1 MAWDPFGVK
10 QRRVNREK
18 AKATAGQSRGA
29 VEELLSGMG
38 ERSEQA
44 MDESEL
50 SAEELYGDQMQTA
63 RDRIA
68 SNVAGGISG
77 VTRSSMAGGG
87 DFSGRGAAST
97 LALIQAGNE
106 AGRDVE
112 LGFSD
117 RADSAKRYNLGR
129 SDQLA
134 SAELSGKMGLF
145 NVDQN
150 EYNSEIERQRARKQ
164 ALAQFGSDLI
174 GSAANVAGAAV
185 GKPG

>member
-29 VEELLSGMG
+29 VEQLLSGMG

-44 MDESEL
+44 MAESEL
-50 SAEELYGDQMQTA
+50 GAEELYGDQMQTA

-68 SNVAGGISG
+68 ANVAGGVSG

-87 DFSGRGAAST
+87 DYSGRGAAAT
-97 LALIQAGNE
+97 LALIQSGNE

-117 RADSAKRYNLGR
+117 RAESAKRYNLGR

-145 NVDQN
+145 NVDTN
-150 EYNSEIERQRARKQ
+150 EYNAELERQRARKQ
-164 ALAQFGSDLI
+164 AWAQIGSDLI
-174 GSAANVAGAAV
+174 GAAGQVAGSAL
-185 GKPG
+185 